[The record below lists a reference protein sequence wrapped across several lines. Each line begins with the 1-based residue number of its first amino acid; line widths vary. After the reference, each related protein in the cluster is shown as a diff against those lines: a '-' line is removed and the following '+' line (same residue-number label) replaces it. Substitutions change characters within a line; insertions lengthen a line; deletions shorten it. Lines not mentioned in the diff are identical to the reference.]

1 MTTPQTVI
9 ATWLMGV
16 AAQFERLGIDLAEP
30 GSSTRSGA
38 GALAAPTRQL
48 QLVQVRRLWQ
58 RAAAVSADPLLGLR
72 VGAGLPLQ
80 AMNVLALVVMHSASL
95 RNALDHCV
103 QYQQLVSNSGRFRL
117 SAVPGGARMVYR
129 ITPCPV
135 PMHPAQVD
143 SLFAGFLTMLYR
155 CVPNGQ
161 RPSLVA
167 LPGTDSTRLA
177 AYEQCLECRVVLGTP
192 EIFMQFDDAV
202 LDAPWPAADPSLL
215 RLLLGRADTLRQAQG
230 RSNALVDQVLAAVA
244 AEGYAHARCET
255 VARSLDLS
263 VRTLQRRLAECRTSF
278 RQVLEAARMGEAVQL
293 LADGSVPLSTLAER
307 LGYAEP
313 SAFSHAV
320 RSHFGASPRAL
331 RADMARTEESLGRPT
346 NGRLEGAAASC
357 HGASRLGG

>member
-1 MTTPQTVI
+1 MTTPKTVI
-9 ATWLMGV
+9 ATWLLGV
-16 AAQFERLGIDLAEP
+16 AAQFERLGIDLAELGTGMP
-30 GSSTRSGA
+30 A
-38 GALAAPTRQL
+38 GVALAAPTRQL

-58 RAAAVSADPLLGLR
+58 RAAALSADPLLGLR

-95 RNALDHCV
+95 RDALGYCIR
-103 QYQQLVSNSGRFRL
+103 YQQLISNSGRFRL

-155 CVPNGQ
+155 CVPKGQ

-167 LPGTDSTRLA
+167 LPGTDPAQSA
-177 AYEQCLECRVVLGTP
+177 AYEQWLECPVALEAP
-192 EIFMQFDDAV
+192 QIFMEFDTAA

-215 RLLLGRADTLRQAQG
+215 RLLLGRADAQRQAQG
-230 RSNALVDQVLAAVA
+230 RSDALVDQVRAAVA
-244 AEGYAHARCET
+244 AEGYAQARCES
-255 VARSLDLS
+255 VARSLDIS
-263 VRTLQRRLAECRTSF
+263 VRTLQRRLEQCHTSF
-278 RQVLEAARMGEAVQL
+278 RQVVEAARMTEAVQL
-293 LADGSVPLSTLAER
+293 LADTAVPLSALAER

-320 RSHFGASPRAL
+320 RGHFGASPRSL
-331 RADMARTEESLGRPT
+331 RADMVKAAVSLG
-346 NGRLEGAAASC
+346 
-357 HGASRLGG
+357 

>member
-16 AAQFERLGIDLAEP
+16 AAQFERLGIDLADL
-30 GSSTRSGA
+30 GISGRGGA
-38 GALAAPTRQL
+38 GTLSAPTRQL

-58 RAAAVSADPLLGLR
+58 RAAATSTDPLLGLR

-80 AMNVLALVVMHSASL
+80 AMNVLTLVVMHSASL
-95 RNALDHCV
+95 RDALGHCV
-103 QYQQLVSNSGRFRL
+103 RYQQLISNSGRFRL
-117 SAVPGGARMVYR
+117 DAVPGGSRMVYR
-129 ITPCPV
+129 ITACAV

-167 LPGTDSTRLA
+167 LPGTDA
-177 AYEQCLECRVVLGTP
+177 ARRADYERCLECRVLLGAR
-192 EIFMQFDDAV
+192 ESFIQFDDAA

-215 RLLLGRADTLRQAQG
+215 RLLLGRADALRQAQG
-230 RSNALVDQVLAAVA
+230 RSDELVDQVLAAVA
-244 AEGYAHARCET
+244 SGGYAQARCDT

-263 VRTLQRRLAECRTSF
+263 VRTLQRRLGECRTGF
-278 RQVLEAARMGEAVQL
+278 RQLVEAARMGEVVQL
-293 LADGSVPLSTLAER
+293 MADRSVPLSTLAER

-320 RSHFGASPRAL
+320 RKHFGMSPRAL
-331 RADMARTEESLGRPT
+331 RADLAKFESPR
-346 NGRLEGAAASC
+346 
-357 HGASRLGG
+357 

>member
-1 MTTPQTVI
+1 MTTPKTVI

-16 AAQFERLGIDLAEP
+16 AAQFERLGIDLAELGTGMP
-30 GSSTRSGA
+30 TGI
-38 GALAAPTRQL
+38 GALSAPTRHL

-80 AMNVLALVVMHSASL
+80 AMNVLTLVVMHSATLADAL
-95 RNALDHCV
+95 RYCV
-103 QYQQLVSNSGRFRL
+103 RYQQLISNSGRFRL
-117 SAVPGGARMVYR
+117 SAVPGGTRMVYR
-129 ITPCPV
+129 IAPCPV

-167 LPGTDSTRLA
+167 LPGTDPAQRA
-177 AYEQCLECRVVLGTP
+177 AYEQWLECPVTLGAA

-202 LDAPWPAADPSLL
+202 LDAPWPAADASLL
-215 RLLLGRADTLRQAQG
+215 RLLLGRADAQRQAQG
-230 RSNALVDQVLAAVA
+230 RSDALVDQVLASVA
-244 AEGYAHARCET
+244 AEGYAQTRCET

-263 VRTLQRRLAECRTSF
+263 VRTLQRRLAQCHTNF
-278 RQVLEAARMGEAVQL
+278 RQVVEAARMSEAVQL
-293 LADGSVPLSTLAER
+293 LADTSVPLSSLAER

-331 RADMARTEESLGRPT
+331 RADMAK
-346 NGRLEGAAASC
+346 AAE
-357 HGASRLGG
+357 RLG